1 MTEIYGEQHRQMQD
15 QFDSRQLADRL
26 AATIVKMAVDDQDA
40 AFISRRDMFFLT
52 SIDHLGRPTVS
63 YKGGD
68 PGFIAI
74 IDEKTL
80 AFPSYDGNGMF
91 LSMGNIASN
100 PQVGLLFIDFT
111 QPRRLR
117 LQGQASV
124 SVDDP
129 LLQQFHG
136 ADMIVRVA
144 IDQLWTNCPRYVHRY
159 APVDASPYVP
169 RPKVKTPLAPWKRLE
184 FVQDVLPAKDA
195 DSVEQAGGIL
205 SPRDYADLLAKTLPT
220 GSAD

>member
-26 AATIVKMAVDDQDA
+26 ADTIVKTALGHQDA
-40 AFISRRDMFFLT
+40 EFIGSRDMFFLS
-52 SIDHLGRPTVS
+52 SIDHLQRPTVS

-68 PGFIAI
+68 PGFVHIV
-74 IDEKTL
+74 DDKTL

-100 PQVGLLFIDFT
+100 PQVGLLFIDFIKP
-111 QPRRLR
+111 QRLR

-124 SVDDP
+124 SADDP
-129 LLQQFHG
+129 LLQHFHG
-136 ADMIVRVA
+136 AEMIVRVA

-159 APVDASPYVP
+159 AAVDASPYVP
-169 RPKVKTPLAPWKRLE
+169 RPTTETPLAPWKRLE

-195 DSVEQAGGIL
+195 DSVAQAGGIL
-205 SPRDYADLLAKTLPT
+205 SPQDYADLLAKTLPA
-220 GSAD
+220 SSLD

>member
-1 MTEIYGEQHRQMQD
+1 MTDIYGEQHRQMQD

-26 AATIVKMAVDDQDA
+26 ADTIVKTAVDAQDA
-40 AFISRRDMFFLT
+40 AFISSRNMFFLT

-74 IDEKTL
+74 VDDKTL

-100 PQVGLLFIDFT
+100 PQVGLLFIDFA
-111 QPRRLR
+111 QPQRLR
-117 LQGQASV
+117 LQGQASI
-124 SVDDP
+124 SLDDP
-129 LLQQFHG
+129 LLPQFHG

-169 RPKVKTPLAPWKRLE
+169 RPKVETPLAPWKRLE

-195 DSVEQAGGIL
+195 DSVEQAGGTL
-205 SPRDYADLLAKTLPT
+205 SPQDYMALLANTPPS
-220 GSAD
+220 GSSE